1 MDVIGNVKDETVRP
15 DDFEGLGSSK
25 AVKFWTSSFG
35 ITIFKISEIEFKW
48 Y

>member
-15 DDFEGLGSSK
+15 DDFEGSGSSR
-25 AVKFWTSSFG
+25 AVKFWT
-35 ITIFKISEIEFKW
+35 EC